1 MNLSSRICRLHSS
14 FLSFFA
20 SSFLLVL
27 CLSLFPI
34 QQHLS
39 KLYSYV
45 PYTSTEKIVTFSGFT
60 GIAHREE
67 HGAEMC
73 PNKFEQYYH
82 TFLQGLER
90 NQHHPPLLNAI
101 PGSVR
106 FLNIMFIFSSS
117 FLICIVG
124 VNETKTLRSI
134 ITRSMTQKKIKYFFY
149 IRRRSCNVRPRCPC
163 PGRPQGCVS
172 HPRWKLALDHGSFA
186 GPPGFKIWVKSQER
200 PFKSG
205 WLLLA
210 NF

>member
-1 MNLSSRICRLHSS
+1 MSSSLLLPLSLRL
-14 FLSFFA
+14 
-20 SSFLLVL
+20 FLLVL

-39 KLYSYV
+39 NLYSYV

-106 FLNIMFIFSSS
+106 FLNIMFMFSSF

-134 ITRSMTQKKIKYFFY
+134 ITRSMTQKKIKYFF
-149 IRRRSCNVRPRCPC
+149 IFAATVATSARAALARADHRVVCPT
-163 PGRPQGCVS
+163 PVGNSP
-172 HPRWKLALDHGSFA
+172 
-186 GPPGFKIWVKSQER
+186 
-200 PFKSG
+200 
-205 WLLLA
+205 
-210 NF
+210 

>member
-1 MNLSSRICRLHSS
+1 MSSSLLLPLALRL
-14 FLSFFA
+14 
-20 SSFLLVL
+20 FLLVL

-106 FLNIMFIFSSS
+106 FLINIMFIFSSS

-134 ITRSMTQKKIKYFFY
+134 ITRSMTQKKKLNIFLYSPPQLQ
-149 IRRRSCNVRPRCPC
+149 RPPALPLPGPTTGLCVPPPLETRLRSRFVCWP
-163 PGRPQGCVS
+163 
-172 HPRWKLALDHGSFA
+172 
-186 GPPGFKIWVKSQER
+186 
-200 PFKSG
+200 
-205 WLLLA
+205 WL
-210 NF
+210 